1 MDDLMEVLWLT
12 AYGAVAV
19 AKLSAEALCD
29 YLTGGDQS

>member
-1 MDDLMEVLWLT
+1 MEDLKEVLWLA

-19 AKLSAEALCD
+19 AKLSAEALKD